1 MSGKGSKARPKSVHA
16 DEFAQNWDRIFNKT
30 AVDDAA
36 DTMSRYEADRLPE
49 GVSHEE
55 DPINEDPE
63 IMDYPGPPFFRHPET
78 GMLAIEFE
86 DLFGKTNFELAGQF
100 MRAFGQEVLTKPT
113 LPEPELAKLRLELI
127 REEVEE
133 LNVGIEGMDIVEIA
147 DALTD
152 ILYVVYGA
160 GHAFGIDLDTCYTEV
175 HRSNMSKLGEDG
187 KPIYRDDG
195 KVMKGPDY
203 FSPNLKDILDNQ

>member
-1 MSGKGSKARPKSVHA
+1 MGKGSKARPYSV
-16 DEFAQNWDRIFNKT
+16 DGKEFADNWDRIFNKVTT
-30 AVDDAA
+30 AVDNAA
-36 DTMSRYEADRLPE
+36 DVMSRYEADRLPE
-49 GVSHEE
+49 G
-55 DPINEDPE
+55 IK
-63 IMDYPGPPFFRHPET
+63 T
-78 GMLAIEFE
+78 IEFE

-100 MRAFGQEVLTKPT
+100 MRAFGQEVLTEPT

-160 GHAFGIDLDTCYTEV
+160 GHAFGIDLDKCYTEV

-187 KPIYRDDG
+187 KPIYREDG

-203 FSPNLKDILDNQ
+203 FHPNLKDILDGAI

>member
-1 MSGKGSKARPKSVHA
+1 MSKGSKARPYSV
-16 DEFAQNWDRIFNKT
+16 DGKEFAENWDRIFNKT

-36 DTMSRYEADRLPE
+36 DVMSGTDPIIENYDPEAYLNRYDASRLPE
-49 GVSHEE
+49 GIKTV
-55 DPINEDPE
+55 E
-63 IMDYPGPPFFRHPET
+63 IDT
-78 GMLAIEFE
+78 LFE
-86 DLFGKTNFELAGQF
+86 STNFELAGDF
-100 MRAFGQEVLTKPT
+100 MNAFGQEVLTEPT
-113 LPEPELAKLRLELI
+113 CPSPELAKLRLELI

-187 KPIYRDDG
+187 KPIYREDG

-203 FSPNLKDILDNQ
+203 FHPNLKDILDGAL

>member
-1 MSGKGSKARPKSVHA
+1 MSGKGSKARPYSVDA
-16 DEFAQNWDRIFNKT
+16 QEFADNWDKVFNKT

-36 DTMSRYEADRLPE
+36 DVMSDYKEDDGQKPIDD
-49 GVSHEE
+49 GT

-63 IMDYPGPPFFRHPET
+63 PPFFRDPET
-78 GMLAIEFE
+78 GMLAVEFD
-86 DLFGKTNFELAGQF
+86 DLFGKTNFELAGEF
-100 MRAFGQEVLTKPT
+100 MNAFGQEVLTKPT
-113 LPEPELAKLRLELI
+113 CPEPNLAKLRLELI

-160 GHAFGIDLDTCYTEV
+160 GHAFGIDLDKCYTEV

-187 KPIYRDDG
+187 KPICRDDG
-195 KVMKGPDY
+195 KVLKGPNY
-203 FSPNLKDILDNQ
+203 FHPNLKDILDGAI

>member
-1 MSGKGSKARPKSVHA
+1 MSRKTHGGKGDKQRPVA
-16 DEFAQNWDRIFNKT
+16 DADQFASNWDRIFNKT

-36 DTMSRYEADRLPE
+36 DVMSDYDD
-49 GVSHEE
+49 GT

-63 IMDYPGPPFFRHPET
+63 APFFRDPET

-113 LPEPELAKLRLELI
+113 LPEPSLAKLRLELI

-160 GHAFGIDLDTCYTEV
+160 GHAFGIDLDTCYAEV

-187 KPIYRDDG
+187 KPIYREDG

-203 FSPNLKDILDNQ
+203 FHPNLKDILDNQ

>member
-16 DEFAQNWDRIFNKT
+16 DEFAQNWDRIFNKV
-30 AVDDAA
+30 ASAAEDAA

-49 GVSHEE
+49 GVSHDE

-63 IMDYPGPPFFRHPET
+63 PPFFRDEET

-160 GHAFGIDLDTCYTEV
+160 GHAFGIDLDTCYSEV

-187 KPIYRDDG
+187 KPIYREDG

-203 FSPNLKDILDNQ
+203 FHPNLKDILDNQ

>member
-1 MSGKGSKARPKSVHA
+1 MSKGSKQRPLDDRNKS
-16 DEFAQNWDRIFNKT
+16 EFADNWDRIFSKKT

-36 DTMSRYEADRLPE
+36 DVMSGTDPVIENYKAEHFVKTMD
-49 GVSHEE
+49 
-55 DPINEDPE
+55 INEL
-63 IMDYPGPPFFRHPET
+63 T
-78 GMLAIEFE
+78 GS
-86 DLFGKTNFELAGQF
+86 TNFELAGDF
-100 MRAFGQEVLTKPT
+100 MNAFGQEVLTEPT
-113 LPEPELAKLRLELI
+113 LPSPEVAKLRLELI

-160 GHAFGIDLDTCYTEV
+160 GHAFGIDLDECYWEV

-187 KPIYRDDG
+187 KPIYREDG
-195 KVMKGPDY
+195 KVLKGPDY
-203 FSPNLKDILDNQ
+203 FHPNLKDILDGAL

>member
-1 MSGKGSKARPKSVHA
+1 MGKGSKARPHSV
-16 DEFAQNWDRIFNKT
+16 DGKEFADNWDRIFNKV
-30 AVDDAA
+30 ASAAEDAA

-49 GVSHEE
+49 GVSHDE

-63 IMDYPGPPFFRHPET
+63 PPFFRHPET

-113 LPEPELAKLRLELI
+113 LPEQNLAKLRLELI

-160 GHAFGIDLDTCYTEV
+160 GHAFGIDLDECYHEV

-187 KPIYRDDG
+187 KPIYREDG
-195 KVMKGPDY
+195 KVLKGPNY
-203 FSPNLKDILDNQ
+203 FHPNLKDILDGAL

>member
-1 MSGKGSKARPKSVHA
+1 MSKGSKARPKSVEA
-16 DEFAQNWDRIFNKT
+16 EQFASNWDRIFNKT
-30 AVDDAA
+30 AAEDAA
-36 DTMSRYEADRLPE
+36 DVMS
-49 GVSHEE
+49 GVEPVQV
-55 DPINEDPE
+55 D
-63 IMDYPGPPFFRHPET
+63 T
-78 GMLAIEFE
+78 LFE
-86 DLFGKTNFELAGQF
+86 STNFELAGDF
-100 MRAFGQEVLTKPT
+100 MNAFGQEVLTEPT
-113 LPEPELAKLRLELI
+113 CPSPELAKLRLELI

-160 GHAFGIDLDTCYTEV
+160 GHAFGIDLDECYREV

-195 KVMKGPDY
+195 KVLKGPNY
-203 FSPNLKDILDNQ
+203 FHPNLKDILDGAL

>member
-1 MSGKGSKARPKSVHA
+1 MSGKGSKARPYSV
-16 DEFAQNWDRIFNKT
+16 DGQEFADNWDRIFNKT

-36 DTMSRYEADRLPE
+36 DVMS
-49 GVSHEE
+49 GV

-63 IMDYPGPPFFRHPET
+63 PPFFRDPET
-78 GMLAIEFE
+78 GMLAIELD
-86 DLFGKTNFELAGQF
+86 DLLGHTNFELAGQF
-100 MRAFGQEVLTKPT
+100 MEAFGQEVLTKPT
-113 LPEPELAKLRLELI
+113 CPEPNLAKLRLELI

-160 GHAFGIDLDTCYTEV
+160 GHAFGIDLDSCYAEV

-187 KPIYRDDG
+187 KPIYREDG

-203 FSPNLKDILDNQ
+203 FHPNLKDILDNQ